1 MKQSFVKISKI
12 TEPPYSDI
20 WVYPKGTR
28 AQIKSRIKELENL
41 GVDSISFQGKLEIG
55 TISILGKGYVGIV
68 VLGKI
73 GRKKVAV
80 KIRRNDSPRKN
91 LKKEAELLKIVNM
104 HKIGPKLVAF
114 SKNFLVMEYLD
125 GEKIGDWVGEL
136 CVYSTNFLVKE
147 QRVRR
152 TQMYY
157 EMKKEETLQLKLII
171 KKILEDCYS
180 LDTIGL
186 DHGELSNLSKHVI
199 VGKKDTITALIR
211 GSWVSIPQVT
221 IIDFE
226 SSSTDRKVSNVT
238 SATQALCIGSRISK
252 IVGGMYKIPKKEKMI
267 YALREY
273 KQKQTR
279 DSFEKLLD
287 VLKL

>member
-12 TEPPYSDI
+12 TEPPYSNI
-20 WVYPKGTR
+20 WVYPKGTK
-28 AQIKSRIKELENL
+28 AQIKSRIKELMAL
-41 GVDSISFQGKLEIG
+41 GVESVSFQGKLEIG

-91 LKKEAELLKIVNM
+91 LKKEAELLKIINEY
-104 HKIGPKLVAF
+104 KIGPKLVAF

-125 GEKIGDWVGEL
+125 GEKIGDWVVDL
-136 CVYSTNFLVKE
+136 
-147 QRVRR
+147 
-152 TQMYY
+152 
-157 EMKKEETLQLKLII
+157 KKKGGSSRLKTII
-171 KKILEDCYS
+171 KKILEDCYMM
-180 LDTIGL
+180 DRIGL

-199 VGKKDTITALIR
+199 IGKRT
-211 GSWVSIPQVT
+211 T

-226 SSSTDRKVSNVT
+226 SSSMNRKVSNVT
-238 SATQALCIGSRISK
+238 SATQALCIGSGISK
-252 IVGGMYKIPKKEKMI
+252 TISQVYRIPKKQKMI
-267 YALREY
+267 TVLRRY
-273 KQKQTR
+273 KQEETR
-279 DSFEKLLD
+279 DSFENLLS

>member
-12 TEPPYSDI
+12 TEPPYSNI
-20 WVYPKGTR
+20 WVYPKGTK
-28 AQIKSRIKELENL
+28 AQIKSRIKELMAL
-41 GVDSISFQGKLEIG
+41 GVESISFQGKLEIG

-91 LKKEAELLKIVNM
+91 LKKEAELLKIINE

-125 GEKIGDWVGEL
+125 GEKIGDWVIDL
-136 CVYSTNFLVKE
+136 
-147 QRVRR
+147 
-152 TQMYY
+152 
-157 EMKKEETLQLKLII
+157 KKKGGSSRLKTII
-171 KKILEDCYS
+171 KKILEDCFR
-180 LDTIGL
+180 LDRIGL

-199 VGKKDTITALIR
+199 IGKKI
-211 GSWVSIPQVT
+211 T

-226 SSSTDRKVSNVT
+226 SSSMNRKVSNVT
-238 SATQALCIGSRISK
+238 SATQALCIGSGISK
-252 IVGGMYKIPKKEKMI
+252 IISHVYRIPKKQKMI
-267 YALREY
+267 TVLRRY
-273 KQKQTR
+273 KQEGTR
-279 DSFEKLLD
+279 DSFENLLS

>member
-1 MKQSFVKISKI
+1 MWRVFRFKVSWQ
-12 TEPPYSDI
+12 
-20 WVYPKGTR
+20 
-28 AQIKSRIKELENL
+28 L
-41 GVDSISFQGKLEIG
+41 G

-91 LKKEAELLKIVNM
+91 LKREAGLLKIINK

-125 GEKIGDWVGEL
+125 GEKIGDWVDGL
-136 CVYSTNFLVKE
+136 
-147 QRVRR
+147 
-152 TQMYY
+152 
-157 EMKKEETLQLKLII
+157 KKKGNSSQLKTVI
-171 KKILEDCYS
+171 KKVLEDCFS
-180 LDTIGL
+180 LDRIGL

-199 VGKKDTITALIR
+199 IGKKT
-211 GSWVSIPQVT
+211 T

-226 SSSTDRKVSNVT
+226 SSSMDRKVSNVT
-238 SATQALCIGSRISK
+238 SATQALCIGSGISK
-252 IVGGMYKIPKKEKMI
+252 IISRVYKIPKKQKMI
-267 YALREY
+267 TVLRRY
-273 KQKQTR
+273 KREGTR
-279 DSFEKLLD
+279 ESFENLLS